1 MKCTVQLLFAA
12 LTLTTLLFVRLGRAS
27 AAEFLETGGAGAN
40 SSEIMLTGVIDAMDG
55 ATWIISGQTV
65 SVDPALV
72 AAGTFVIGDTI
83 KVEAL
88 LQPDGSLNAKSVEL
102 PSQEDDRLDPNQP
115 AGDDQS
121 GQNPNPEIG
130 DDQGGQNPSAEV
142 GDDQGDKGSGTDDSN
157 SSNSPAPETAD
168 DHGGDR
174 SSHEQPSDTEDH
186 SNDSH
191 HD

>member
-1 MKCTVQLLFAA
+1 MKRTLQLLFAA
-12 LTLTTLLFVRLGRAS
+12 LTLTTLLFFRLGRAS

-40 SSEIMLTGVIDAMDG
+40 SSEITLTGVIDAMDG

-88 LQPDGSLNAKSVEL
+88 LQPDGSLNAKSVDL

-115 AGDDQS
+115 A
-121 GQNPNPEIG
+121 G

-142 GDDQGDKGSGTDDSN
+142 GDDQGDKGSGTNNSN